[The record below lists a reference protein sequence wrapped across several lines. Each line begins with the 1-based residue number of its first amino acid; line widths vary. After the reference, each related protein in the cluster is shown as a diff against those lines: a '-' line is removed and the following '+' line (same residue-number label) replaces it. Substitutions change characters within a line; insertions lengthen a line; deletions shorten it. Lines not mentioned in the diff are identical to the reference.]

1 MAKSISDPCVESPAG
16 CSFLLWP
23 GFGPTDTNGS
33 SSANDLDEM
42 GQDSVRKTDECLE
55 EALEYLCQIFQLSE
69 AQLTQFTLA
78 LDTIQDENGKQQLRL
93 HCRSTGCKGLKLSIG
108 GTWSWGPLWGYEIT
122 SLVRAPFRLSC
133 AIKQSEWAGGP
144 AWPLQR
150 GFWVLL
156 PGVQSQGGLWGWGAP
171 EACGATTPY
180 PRATVCASVCRPDG
194 GSVFLR

>member
-1 MAKSISDPCVESPAG
+1 MFRPEAHTLVLHLTQLITQAKHMAKSISDPCVESAAG

-108 GTWSWGPLWGYEIT
+108 GTRSCCPSG
-122 SLVRAPFRLSC
+122 AMRL
-133 AIKQSEWAGGP
+133 P
-144 AWPLQR
+144 AWFEHPSGCHLR
-150 GFWVLL
+150 G
-156 PGVQSQGGLWGWGAP
+156 GIWGK
-171 EACGATTPY
+171 
-180 PRATVCASVCRPDG
+180 RD
-194 GSVFLR
+194 

>member
-1 MAKSISDPCVESPAG
+1 MFRPEAHTLVLHLTQLITQAKHMAKSISDPCVESPAG

-69 AQLTQFTLA
+69 VQLTQFTLA

-133 AIKQSEWAGGP
+133 AIKQT
-144 AWPLQR
+144 R
-150 GFWVLL
+150 TLL
-156 PGVQSQGGLWGWGAP
+156 TKLGKLHQP
-171 EACGATTPY
+171 
-180 PRATVCASVCRPDG
+180 
-194 GSVFLR
+194 

>member
-93 HCRSTGCKGLKLSIG
+93 HCSQDAADQAGEAAPALMALDVG
-108 GTWSWGPLWGYEIT
+108 GHSRWEHGYLWAPGWEQGDSCSRGGIWGK
-122 SLVRAPFRLSC
+122 R
-133 AIKQSEWAGGP
+133 
-144 AWPLQR
+144 
-150 GFWVLL
+150 
-156 PGVQSQGGLWGWGAP
+156 
-171 EACGATTPY
+171 
-180 PRATVCASVCRPDG
+180 D
-194 GSVFLR
+194 